1 MIGGF
6 MGVSTPVRFVD
17 ALVARG
23 ARELTIIA
31 NVTVRPGIGID
42 KLISAGAVSPAI
54 VSHNGTNPET
64 RCRMLA
70 GDIVVEL
77 VPLGT
82 LAKRVLTGGSGL
94 GGVLTATALGTIVAE
109 GKTVPTIGGR
119 EFLIEEAFRAAIAQV
134 AARSAN
140 YAGNLAYSLTARDF
154 NPLMALAAGT
164 VIAEPNEIVPAS
176 VLSPDIIHVPAIPVD
191 QLVKRPLPP

>member
-1 MIGGF
+1 
-6 MGVSTPVRFVD
+6 
-17 ALVARG
+17 
-23 ARELTIIA
+23 
-31 NVTVRPGIGID
+31 
-42 KLISAGAVSPAI
+42 
-54 VSHNGTNPET
+54 
-64 RCRMLA
+64 MLA

-94 GGVLTATALGTIVAE
+94 GGVLTTTALGTIVAE
-109 GKTVPTIGGR
+109 GKTVLTVGGR
-119 EFLIEEAFRAAIAQV
+119 EFLIEEAFRAAIPQV

-140 YAGNLAYSLTARDF
+140 YAGNLAYSLTARNF

-176 VLSPDIIHVPAIPVD
+176 VLSPDIIHVPGIPVD
-191 QLVKRPLPP
+191 HLVKRPLPP